1 MVVRRLCPSSGCV
14 NAQYGVRTWR
24 MLLMSPMTVIEVGA
38 VCVCISVLASCSAAM
53 KSASLCMSYLWRLF

>member
-1 MVVRRLCPSSGCV
+1 V

-24 MLLMSPMTVIEVGA
+24 MLLMSPMTVIEVSA